1 MHLFS
6 EKRLF
11 GALFCL
17 VRAVGTAEKRD
28 ASVCE
33 GPDRPFPEQF
43 AHCFGQPFGRA
54 GQFSGEPVRVGRGP
68 GEARQEFFAQG
79 AFGAGRIACRFGES
93 GSGSGSGLPG
103 GGFRGPFAGQA
114 DVADP
119 ARRGVFLAEIP
130 LQHGAAALL
139 LVGGV
144 GDHLF
149 EAFAHQLLPP
159 LVGLGGYV
167 EVGARKAF
175 LVHKEDGRAVRG
187 DVADHAQLPEPF
199 EQLLDPLDGVAAPGG
214 QFALVDGA
222 ELGEDA
228 VVEPQQGAFL
238 LHRVKGYDKLVAS
251 YLGFVNDTLDVK
263 NGVDKVAFALRSE
276 GVALEGVVVEG
287 NLSGNFV
294 KRDGIVK
301 GEMISFAGLCKMACC
316 NLAESFENS
325 ASVTVG
331 YSDAISGARQIK
343 MLGLA
348 GTYTQILDEN
358 RPIMRGLSAPYG
370 LSYTPGMWLNSIQV
384 SKGVASV
391 TAGHEA
397 ITGQINLEHRK
408 PTDDERLFVNLYLDD
423 ELRPEANV
431 STAFPVTKDKKLS
444 SVILLHGSM
453 DTDARKMDHNHD
465 GFRDLPKSDQIN
477 VANKWLYAAD
487 NGTQVRWGWK
497 FVQENRLGGMLDY
510 KNTRTMREAMEKD
523 WDWRAGDKK
532 MPLYGSHIRNRNA
545 NGYFKV
551 GMPVGPAVYDPDEQD
566 EMRSNLAFVADFDH
580 FSEDAYFGLN
590 DYTGNQN
597 SLALNLMYNHY
608 FTYRSSLIVG
618 VQGHLD
624 YYREK
629 FLNPTPWIAAN
640 SVRNYDFDRNEREAG
655 AYAEYTYAIKDKFS
669 IVAGLRGDYNH
680 YYDRF
685 FLTPRGHLKWNITP
699 STTLRASGGLGYR
712 STNVITDNI
721 GVLATGRAITF
732 LDNESG
738 KFDFRKFDRMEKALT
753 VGGSLTQTF
762 GLVNPGDA
770 TLSFDYFRTQFYNS
784 VVADQEMYADRI
796 VFYDT
801 DGRSYTDT
809 YQIDF
814 SWSPVERL
822 DIFATFRYTDSEMMI
837 RRADGGTARVE
848 RPLVSQYK
856 TLLNIQYAT
865 KFRRWVFDAT
875 AQLNGPARIP
885 TQTGDLDD
893 SYYSPRYPMFF
904 AQVSRKVGKFDIYA
918 GCENIA
924 DYRQKDPILNAQDPY
939 DYKFNSM
946 NVWGPLMGRKF
957 YVGLRFNLY

>member
-1 MHLFS
+1 M
-6 EKRLF
+6 KRFVYFALSAF
-11 GALFCL
+11 FIAAGGTLRAQDIRGA
-17 VRAVGTAEKRD
+17 VRD
-28 ASVCE
+28 AD
-33 GPDRPFPEQF
+33 DRPL
-43 AHCFGQPFGRA
+43 A
-54 GQFSGEPVRVGRGP
+54 GASVYW
-68 GEARQEFFAQG
+68 
-79 AFGAGRIACRFGES
+79 AGTT
-93 GSGSGSGLPG
+93 
-103 GGFRGPFAGQA
+103 
-114 DVADP
+114 
-119 ARRGVFLAEIP
+119 
-130 LQHGAAALL
+130 
-139 LVGGV
+139 
-144 GDHLF
+144 
-149 EAFAHQLLPP
+149 
-159 LVGLGGYV
+159 
-167 EVGARKAF
+167 VGAST
-175 LVHKEDGRAVRG
+175 D
-187 DVADHAQLPEPF
+187 
-199 EQLLDPLDGVAAPGG
+199 
-214 QFALVDGA
+214 A
-222 ELGEDA
+222 E
-228 VVEPQQGAFL
+228 GAFL
-238 LHRVKGYDKLVAS
+238 LHRVKGYDRLVAS
-251 YLGFVNDTLDVK
+251 YLGYVNDTLRIDEAVQRA
-263 NGVDKVAFALRSE
+263 DFALRAE
-276 GVALEGVVVEG
+276 GVELEGVVVEG

-444 SVILLHGSM
+444 SVILLHGSG
-453 DTDARKMDHNHD
+453 DTDVRKMDHNHD
-465 GFRDLPKSDQIN
+465 GFRDLPRSAQFN

-497 FVQENRLGGMLDY
+497 FVQESRLGGMLDY
-510 KNTRTMREAMEKD
+510 RNTDAMREAMFRD
-523 WDWRAGDKK
+523 WDWQTEGTR

-551 GMPVGPAVYDPDEQD
+551 GMPVGPSVYDEAEQD

-580 FSEDAYFGLN
+580 FDEEAYFGLN
-590 DYTGNQN
+590 DYSGNQN

-608 FTYRSSLIVG
+608 FTYRSSLNVG
-618 VQGHLD
+618 VQAHLD
-624 YYREK
+624 YYRET
-629 FLNPTPWIAAN
+629 LGNDTPWLGSDRA
-640 SVRNYDFDRNEREAG
+640 YDFGREEEEVG
-655 AYAEYTYAIKDKFS
+655 AYAEYTYAVRDKFS
-669 IVAGLRGDYNH
+669 VVAGLRGDYNAF
-680 YYDRF
+680 YDRF
-685 FLTPRGHLKWNITP
+685 FLTPRGHVKWNVTP
-699 STTLRASGGLGYR
+699 STTLRASAGLGYR

-721 GVLATGRAITF
+721 GMLATGRELVIPALGD
-732 LDNESG
+732 LD
-738 KFDFRKFDRMEKALT
+738 RLEKALT
-753 VGGSLTQTF
+753 LGGSLTQTF

-770 TLSFDYFRTQFYNS
+770 TLSFDYFRTQFCNS
-784 VVADQEMYADRI
+784 VVVDQE
-796 VFYDT
+796 YDAQT
-801 DGRSYTDT
+801 IRVYDSDGRSFTDT

-814 SWSPVERL
+814 SWTPVERL
-822 DIFATFRYTDSEMMI
+822 DIFATFRYTDSRMTI
-837 RRADGGTARVE
+837 DRPDGTTARVE
-848 RPLVSQYK
+848 RPLVSEYK

-885 TQTGDLDD
+885 TQTGDLAD
-893 SYYSPRYPMFF
+893 SRYSPRYPMFY
-904 AQVSRKVGKFDIYA
+904 AQVSRKVGKFDIYV

-924 DYRQKDPILNAQDPY
+924 DYRQEDPILNAANPY

-957 YVGLRFNLY
+957 YAGLRFNLY

>member
-1 MHLFS
+1 M
-6 EKRLF
+6 KRFVYFALSAF
-11 GALFCL
+11 FIAAGGTLRAQDIRGA
-17 VRAVGTAEKRD
+17 VRD
-28 ASVCE
+28 AD
-33 GPDRPFPEQF
+33 DRPL
-43 AHCFGQPFGRA
+43 A
-54 GQFSGEPVRVGRGP
+54 GASVYW
-68 GEARQEFFAQG
+68 
-79 AFGAGRIACRFGES
+79 AGTT
-93 GSGSGSGLPG
+93 
-103 GGFRGPFAGQA
+103 
-114 DVADP
+114 
-119 ARRGVFLAEIP
+119 
-130 LQHGAAALL
+130 
-139 LVGGV
+139 
-144 GDHLF
+144 
-149 EAFAHQLLPP
+149 
-159 LVGLGGYV
+159 
-167 EVGARKAF
+167 VGAST
-175 LVHKEDGRAVRG
+175 D
-187 DVADHAQLPEPF
+187 
-199 EQLLDPLDGVAAPGG
+199 
-214 QFALVDGA
+214 A
-222 ELGEDA
+222 E
-228 VVEPQQGAFL
+228 GAFL
-238 LHRVKGYDKLVAS
+238 LHRVKGYDRLVAS
-251 YLGFVNDTLDVK
+251 YLGYVNDTLRIDEAVQRA
-263 NGVDKVAFALRSE
+263 DFALRAE
-276 GVALEGVVVEG
+276 GVELEGVVVEG

-408 PTDDERLFVNLYLDD
+408 PTDSERLFVNLYLDD

-431 STAFPVTKDKKLS
+431 STAFPVSRDKKLS
-444 SVILLHGSM
+444 SVILLHGSG
-453 DTDARKMDHNHD
+453 DTDVRKMDHNHD
-465 GFRDLPKSDQIN
+465 GFRDLPRSAQFN

-497 FVQENRLGGMLDY
+497 FVQESRLGGMLDY
-510 KNTRTMREAMEKD
+510 RNTDAMREAMFRD
-523 WDWRAGDKK
+523 WDWQAEGTR

-580 FSEDAYFGLN
+580 FDEEAYFGLN
-590 DYTGNQN
+590 DYSGNQN

-608 FTYRSSLIVG
+608 FTYRSSLNVG
-618 VQGHLD
+618 VQAHLD
-624 YYREK
+624 YYRET
-629 FLNPTPWIAAN
+629 LGNDTPWLGSDRA
-640 SVRNYDFDRNEREAG
+640 YDFGRDEEEVG
-655 AYAEYTYAIKDKFS
+655 AYAEYTYAVRDKFS
-669 IVAGLRGDYNH
+669 VVAGLRGDYNAF
-680 YYDRF
+680 YDRF
-685 FLTPRGHLKWNITP
+685 FLTPRGHVKWNVTP

-885 TQTGDLDD
+885 TQTGDLAD
-893 SYYSPRYPMFF
+893 SRYSPRYPMFY

-924 DYRQKDPILNAQDPY
+924 DYRQEDPILNAANPY

-957 YVGLRFNLY
+957 YAGLRFNLY

>member
-1 MHLFS
+1 MKFFKITVFS
-6 EKRLF
+6 F
-11 GALFCL
+11 FALAACGSL
-17 VRAVGTAEKRD
+17 RAQDLQGVVRD
-28 ASVCE
+28 AENQPLAGASVYW
-33 GPDRPFPEQF
+33 
-43 AHCFGQPFGRA
+43 A
-54 GQFSGEPVRVGRGP
+54 GTTI
-68 GEARQEFFAQG
+68 G
-79 AFGAGRIACRFGES
+79 AS
-93 GSGSGSGLPG
+93 T
-103 GGFRGPFAGQA
+103 
-114 DVADP
+114 
-119 ARRGVFLAEIP
+119 
-130 LQHGAAALL
+130 
-139 LVGGV
+139 
-144 GDHLF
+144 
-149 EAFAHQLLPP
+149 
-159 LVGLGGYV
+159 
-167 EVGARKAF
+167 
-175 LVHKEDGRAVRG
+175 
-187 DVADHAQLPEPF
+187 
-199 EQLLDPLDGVAAPGG
+199 
-214 QFALVDGA
+214 
-222 ELGEDA
+222 DA
-228 VVEPQQGAFL
+228 QGAFL

-423 ELRPEANV
+423 ELRPEANI

-629 FLNPTPWIAAN
+629 LLNPTPWIAAN
-640 SVRNYDFDRNEREAG
+640 SVRNYDFDRNEREGG

-669 IVAGLRGDYNH
+669 VVAGLRGDYNH

-721 GVLATGRAITF
+721 GVLATGREIRLA
-732 LDNESG
+732 
-738 KFDFRKFDRMEKALT
+738 DFRNGRLEYVDLNGLDRMEKALT

-822 DIFATFRYTDSEMMI
+822 DIFATFRYTDSEMTI